1 MPRIVKITEKK
12 NVPVNKKNFYLG
24 NIVYFC
30 QIMTSQKKVTFGEYI
45 KELRINQKF
54 TLTQLAAKL
63 DLDSA
68 NLSKIEN
75 GKRDF
80 DEKRLFKLAKVF
92 KLNTK
97 ELQREF
103 VSDQIAKKIFE
114 CNCTKEM
121 LVAAEEKAEYRRQL
135 NNQFKKE
142 KVI

>member
-1 MPRIVKITEKK
+1 
-12 NVPVNKKNFYLG
+12 
-24 NIVYFC
+24 
-30 QIMTSQKKVTFGEYI
+30 MTSLKKVTFGEYI
-45 KELRINQKF
+45 RELRNNQNL

-92 KLNTK
+92 RLNIK

-103 VSDQIAKKIFE
+103 VSDQIAKKIYE

-121 LVAAEEKAEYRRQL
+121 LVVAEEKAKYRRQL
-135 NNQFKKE
+135 NNQYKKE
-142 KVI
+142 KVL